1 MSKDDIARD
10 YSNRLEN
17 MKNVA
22 RVLHMT
28 LGNRCEVAVHD
39 FRDLE
44 HSLIHI
50 EGCLTKRPIGA
61 PITDLV
67 VKALRKEGDGVRD
80 ILNYSTTTGDGRALK
95 SSTCFVRDAGGKV
108 IGALCIN
115 VETTDLLNAI
125 SMMQELIH
133 VCDEPTCEEA
143 REETFAHTVH
153 ETNESLMRDAL
164 EQIGKHPSTLTR
176 EERIR
181 LVSVLD
187 DYGAFL
193 IKGMVDY
200 VAERLGISKFTV
212 YNYLKAARSDADKT
226 S

>member
-1 MSKDDIARD
+1 MSIQNSPRD

-22 RVLHMT
+22 RVLHLT

-44 HSLIHI
+44 HSMVHI
-50 EGCLTKRPIGA
+50 EGNITNRPIGA
-61 PITDLV
+61 PVTDLV

-80 ILNYSTTTGDGRALK
+80 ILNYSTTTRDGRALK
-95 SSTCFVRDAGGKV
+95 SSTCFVRDRGGKV

-115 VETTDLLNAI
+115 LETTDMINAI
-125 SMMQELIH
+125 SMMQEMTSIRPGED
-133 VCDEPTCEEA
+133 CQEPQD
-143 REETFAHTVH
+143 ETFAHTVH
-153 ETNESLMRDAL
+153 ETNESLMDDAMRK
-164 EQIGKHPSTLTR
+164 IGKHPGTMNR
-176 EERIR
+176 DERIR

-200 VAERLGISKFTV
+200 VAERLGVSKFTI
-212 YNYLKAARSDADKT
+212 YNYLKAARADAGK
-226 S
+226 